1 MKFPSDSMNGD
12 FVREL
17 VCFVDNREI
26 NYFLRLGF
34 ITALFKES

>member
-1 MKFPSDSMNGD
+1 MEFPLDPVGGD

-26 NYFLRLGF
+26 NYFLSLGF
-34 ITALFKES
+34 ITAIFKES